1 MGGIVS
7 SVYNLLY
14 GQKLSSLTLLDIPGM
29 WSLQPQV
36 HEMGMKMAIMADI
49 EGTGFSKISIQKVY
63 FKWTLKTQAGKFQL
77 VKDAILPINPK
88 KGSPIFSR
96 RPKARTWDEWIEI
109 VNKTRND
116 STEYDQGFYFI
127 KFNASDGLYPS
138 TRKSK

>member
-49 EGTGFSKISIQKVY
+49 EGTGFFENI
-63 FKWTLKTQAGKFQL
+63 
-77 VKDAILPINPK
+77 D
-88 KGSPIFSR
+88 
-96 RPKARTWDEWIEI
+96 IE
-109 VNKTRND
+109 NL
-116 STEYDQGFYFI
+116 F
-127 KFNASDGLYPS
+127 
-138 TRKSK
+138 